1 MKTAFCFKQLF
12 HLIVFMFYT
21 RYRGRVEREITEEEY
36 TVEIKLVDEGG
47 FEIIQYSPSNV
58 KALPSQLQ
66 TVGPFVS
73 ISQNLN
79 DEYLIVIPH
88 RII

>member
-1 MKTAFCFKQLF
+1 
-12 HLIVFMFYT
+12 MFYT
-21 RYRGRVEREITEEEY
+21 RYRGRVEREITDEES

-47 FEIIQYSPSNV
+47 FEIIQYSPINV

-73 ISQNLN
+73 ISQNL
-79 DEYLIVIPH
+79 DDKYLLVLNTFNV
-88 RII
+88 

>member
-1 MKTAFCFKQLF
+1 
-12 HLIVFMFYT
+12 MFYT
-21 RYRGRVEREITEEEY
+21 RYRGRVEREITDEES

-47 FEIIQYSPSNV
+47 FERIQYSPSNV

-73 ISQNLN
+73 ISQ
-79 DEYLIVIPH
+79 
-88 RII
+88 

>member
-1 MKTAFCFKQLF
+1 
-12 HLIVFMFYT
+12 MFYT
-21 RYRGRVEREITEEEY
+21 RYRGRVEREITEEES

-47 FEIIQYSPSNV
+47 FQIIQYSPSNV

-73 ISQNLN
+73 ISRNLN
-79 DEYLIVIPH
+79 DVYLIVLPNSRPY